1 MARFE
6 TLVVAKSNEVSITPA
21 KRPIKN
27 RKCAM
32 TPRGSQLVCSC
43 FRAVSVTLFLHKKWL
58 WGMSDDAPIIDAGG
72 YVSEMTLIPIS
83 VSAGGKL

>member
-32 TPRGSQLVCSC
+32 TPRGSRLVYSC
-43 FRAVSVTLFLHKKWL
+43 FRAVSVTPFLHKKWL
-58 WGMSDDAPIIDAGG
+58 RGMSGDAPIIDAEG
-72 YVSEMTLIPIS
+72 YVSGMTLNSIS